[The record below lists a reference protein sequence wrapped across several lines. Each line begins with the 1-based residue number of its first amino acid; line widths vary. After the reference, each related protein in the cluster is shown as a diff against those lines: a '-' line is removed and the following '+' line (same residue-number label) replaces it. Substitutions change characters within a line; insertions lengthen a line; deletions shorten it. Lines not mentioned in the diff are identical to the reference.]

1 MNMGIRL
8 IALDLD
14 GTLLNSA
21 KELTDYSIKIL
32 QKAAE
37 RGAYI
42 VPSTGRSASGIPDK
56 IANLPFIHYALTLNG
71 AMVVD
76 IRTNKIIHQCIY
88 SREEAIKLWDF
99 IQKYDALPDCAID
112 GELYMERKSFMRL
125 SDYNQ
130 TPERIALMKRTRK
143 ETDNVRSLL
152 LQDNAESAKMNLLFA
167 DTEKRMKAKRELLQ
181 IPFVEV
187 SSSLPQNLELNRKG
201 GNKGNGLLAL
211 ADYLGL
217 KRDELMACGDSD
229 NDYSMIEVAGLGVA
243 MSNAS
248 KELKDIA
255 DAVTLS
261 NDEDGV
267 AYAIEKW
274 VLN

>member
-1 MNMGIRL
+1 MGIRL
-8 IALDLD
+8 IAVDLD

-21 KELTDYSIKIL
+21 KELTDYTIKIL
-32 QKAAE
+32 EKAAE
-37 RGAYI
+37 KGVYI

-56 IANLPFIHYALTLNG
+56 IANLPFVLYALTLNG
-71 AMVVD
+71 AMVVNM
-76 IRTNKIIHQCIY
+76 RTNEKIHQCVY
-88 SREEAIKLWDF
+88 SREEAVKLWDF

-112 GELYMERKSFMRL
+112 GELYMESKTFIKLPNYTQS
-125 SDYNQ
+125 
-130 TPERIALMKRTRK
+130 PERIALMRQTRK
-143 ETDNVRSLL
+143 ETDNIRSLL
-152 LQDNAESAKMNLLFA
+152 LQNNAESAKMNLLFA
-167 DTEKRMKAKRELLQ
+167 DSKKRMKAKEELLQ

-187 SSSLPQNLELNRKG
+187 SSSLPLNLELNRKG

-211 ADYLGL
+211 ANYLGL
-217 KRDELMACGDSD
+217 KMEDLMACGDSD

-243 MSNAS
+243 MENAS